1 MKREMRARFSP
12 SPLSILTILEIPML
26 VDIYARAMLHATR
39 HADLPQRPLP
49 EPAPRGMKHP
59 SALRRA
65 LAALFRSWQTNAAEK
80 KSPSADLC
88 ASNPNGCM

>member
-1 MKREMRARFSP
+1 
-12 SPLSILTILEIPML
+12 ML

-59 SALRRA
+59 GNLRRIF
-65 LAALFRSWQTNAAEK
+65 AALTRSARQTATEK
-80 KSPSADLC
+80 KNSSANLC
-88 ASNPNGCM
+88 APNPNGCM